1 MATRTLTVHPA
12 VTSRA
17 TVLRLVLAVGFAAA
31 TAAAAQIR
39 IPLPFTPVPITGQTA
54 VVLLSG
60 AALGARWGAFSMG
73 LYLLAG
79 AVGLPWIFTGGEAG
93 LAPLVGATGG
103 YLLGFA
109 LVPPLVGRA
118 LPAGSSVARA
128 FVVMLAASGVILL
141 WGMLQLA
148 VVLRLPVGRAFAM
161 GVAPFLMGDVVKVAI
176 AALAFRAARPWIT
189 RVRRGS
195 TG

>member
-1 MATRTLTVHPA
+1 MTTRTLAAPSA
-12 VTSRA
+12 VASRA
-17 TVLRLVLAVGFAAA
+17 TALRMVLAIGFAAA
-31 TAAAAQIR
+31 TAAAAQVR

>member
-60 AALGARWGAFSMG
+60 AALGARWGTFSMG

-79 AVGLPWIFTGGEAG
+79 ALGLPWIFSGDEAG
-93 LAPLVGATGG
+93 LAPLLGATGG

-118 LPAGSSVARA
+118 LPPGSGAARA
-128 FVVMLAASGVILL
+128 SLVMLAASGVILL

-148 VVLRLPVGRAFAM
+148 VVLRLPLGRAFAM
-161 GVAPFLMGDVVKVAI
+161 GVAPFLVGDVVKVAI
-176 AALAFRAARPWIT
+176 AALAFRAGRPWIA
-189 RVRRGS
+189 RVRRTP